1 MFIVGAIIFMLL
13 LAAAVLVKRRA
24 KRSLS
29 DDQRELIGSSE
40 QNGWWLL
47 VPAAVLGGALA
58 LTPHLIGKSRWLLP
72 SLMVGVFAV
81 AVGFSVSDVRRAARS
96 GLPVDLYSLPSQPA
110 FERDYGV
117 GRAVSL
123 ARHVVMVLAMNSRL
137 PLGR

>member
-29 DDQRELIGSSE
+29 DDHRELIGSSE

-58 LTPHLIGKSRWLLP
+58 LAPHLISKSHWLLP
-72 SLMVGVFAV
+72 SLMVGVFA
-81 AVGFSVSDVRRAARS
+81 AAAGFSVLDVRRAARS
-96 GLPVDLYSLPSQPA
+96 GLPVDYIRYLRRLRLSEILGLA
-110 FERDYGV
+110 GLL
-117 GRAVSL
+117 VSL
-123 ARHVVMVLAMNSRL
+123 ATWLWFW
-137 PLGR
+137 P